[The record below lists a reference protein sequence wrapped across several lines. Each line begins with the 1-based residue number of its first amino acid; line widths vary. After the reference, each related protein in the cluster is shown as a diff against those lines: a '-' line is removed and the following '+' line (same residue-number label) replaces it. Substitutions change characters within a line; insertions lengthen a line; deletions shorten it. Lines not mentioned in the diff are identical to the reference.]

1 MPKFLNNSQKYSTL
15 LSLYL
20 AQSIPMT
27 FFTTVMPVILRTEH
41 YSLSSIGLLQLV
53 KLPWIL
59 KFLWAPLVDKTGNNI
74 QNYKK
79 WIFSSEIFYAII
91 IFAAAFLHIKT
102 NFSLIVLL
110 MVIAFAAS
118 ATQDIATDAF
128 AYLVLKKEERS
139 IGNSMQSAGS
149 FLGTLTG
156 SGVLLIVY
164 YYFGWK
170 YLLFA
175 LSGFV
180 VLAILPLYFYKPLR
194 IKTPEKVS
202 KVGFKDIIIFFK
214 QKSIGRRVLLLFIF
228 YSGLIGILTMLKPWM
243 VDLGYSIKEIGIISG
258 IYGPAFGTAMALLI
272 GFIIK
277 KTSRKLGIIGIA
289 ILSIITSS
297 YFWWLSLQEISFL
310 YLLIGVLAVWGTYG
324 MASVV
329 IYTISMD
336 QVRPGR
342 AGTDFTIQ
350 IVITHL
356 GSILLAVVSG
366 KLAQHYGYTGLYKI
380 EFIISLLLLL
390 TFSHLYIENESEKN

>member
-1 MPKFLNNSQKYSTL
+1 MPKLLNASQKYSTL

-27 FFTTVMPVILRTEH
+27 FFSTVMPVILRTEH
-41 YSLSSIGLLQLV
+41 YSLTSIGLLQLI

-91 IFAAAFLHIKT
+91 IFSAAFLHLKT
-102 NFSLIVLL
+102 NFTLIAIL
-110 MVIAFAAS
+110 MIIAFAAS

-128 AYLVLKKEERS
+128 AYLILKKEERS
-139 IGNSMQSAGS
+139 LGNSMQSAGS

-180 VLAILPLYFYKPLR
+180 ILAILPLYFYKPK
-194 IKTPEKVS
+194 IKKSTEKITKVS
-202 KVGFKDIIIFFK
+202 SKDIIIFFK
-214 QKSIGRRVLLLFIF
+214 QKSIGNRVLLLFVF
-228 YSGLIGILTMLKPWM
+228 YAGLIGILTMLKPWM

-258 IYGPAFGTAMALLI
+258 IYGPAFGTTMALLM
-272 GFIIK
+272 GYIIK
-277 KTSRKLGIIGIA
+277 KNSRKFGVISIA
-289 ILSIITSS
+289 VLSVLTSG
-297 YFWWLSLQEISFL
+297 YFWWLSLQNISFIF
-310 YLLIGVLAVWGTYG
+310 LLIGVLAIWGTYG

-336 QVRPGR
+336 QVRAGR

-366 KLAQHYGYTGLYKI
+366 KLAHHIGYTGLYKI
-380 EFIISLLLLL
+380 EFIISLILLL
-390 TFSHLYIENESEKN
+390 TFSHLYIDNEPENI